1 MASPTRAAPARPR
14 AAFPGREDGREEE
27 TAPANDDAAVPAPSG
42 GPGGGEPTAPRETTP
57 AAGGGVGGG
66 RSTPSPARPG
76 LSAKT
81 GPAGIESARSRPP
94 RIAAVVPAYRCS
106 RQIEAVVRRI
116 GPEVADIVVVD
127 DACPEGT
134 GRRVEA
140 LIGADPAFDR
150 VVVLRQE
157 KNTGVGGAALRGM
170 THARKNGAD
179 ILVKID
185 GDGQMAPELLPRF
198 VSPIVAGA
206 ADYAKGN
213 RFHAYR
219 LLREMPLPRLVGN
232 GVLSFITKA
241 SSGYW
246 NVFDPTNGYVAIA
259 GAVFDELPVARL
271 ERRYF
276 FETDLLCELGLLR
289 AAVTDIPMRAS
300 YGDETSGL
308 SPIRHILPF
317 FRRHLARLL
326 RRVFYGYFLRDFS
339 VGSLYLLTGLP
350 LLGFGVVF
358 GTRRWIEVQAAD
370 ITATAGTVMLAALP
384 VILGVVLLLNFVSV
398 DVLMTPREPIH
409 PKLGRTPP
417 GNGPAP
423 AGSRS

>member
-1 MASPTRAAPARPR
+1 MEKA
-14 AAFPGREDGREEE
+14 
-27 TAPANDDAAVPAPSG
+27 
-42 GPGGGEPTAPRETTP
+42 
-57 AAGGGVGGG
+57 
-66 RSTPSPARPG
+66 
-76 LSAKT
+76 
-81 GPAGIESARSRPP
+81 PP
-94 RIAAVVPAYRCS
+94 RIAVVVPAWRCS
-106 RQIEAVVRRI
+106 RQIESVLRRI

-134 GRRVEA
+134 GSRVEA
-140 LIGADPAFDR
+140 LVGADPAFAR

-157 KNTGVGGAALRGM
+157 ENTGVGGAALRGM
-170 THARKNGAD
+170 THARRNGAD

-185 GDGQMAPELLPRF
+185 GDGQMAPELVPRF
-198 VSPIVAGA
+198 VGPIAAGA

-213 RFHAYR
+213 RFYAYR
-219 LLREMPLPRLVGN
+219 LLKGMPLPRLLGN

-259 GAVFDELPVARL
+259 GEVFDELPADRL

-300 YGDETSGL
+300 YGDERSGL
-308 SPIRHILPF
+308 SPIRQLFPF
-317 FRRHLARLL
+317 LRRHLARFV

-339 VGSLYLLTGLP
+339 IGSLYLLTGLP

-358 GTRRWIEVQAAD
+358 GARRWIEVRAAD
-370 ITATAGTVMLAALP
+370 LTATAGTVMLAALP
-384 VILGVVLLLNFVSV
+384 VILGVVLLLNFLSV

-409 PKLGRTPP
+409 PKLGRAGPREPPAPP
-417 GNGPAP
+417 G
-423 AGSRS
+423 SRG

>member
-1 MASPTRAAPARPR
+1 MTPPPKAAPPPAPLASPGAA
-14 AAFPGREDGREEE
+14 EEE
-27 TAPANDDAAVPAPSG
+27 V
-42 GPGGGEPTAPRETTP
+42 
-57 AAGGGVGGG
+57 
-66 RSTPSPARPG
+66 
-76 LSAKT
+76 
-81 GPAGIESARSRPP
+81 GPAGTGAPERRPP
-94 RIAAVVPAYRCS
+94 RVAAVVPAYRCS
-106 RQIEAVVRRI
+106 RQIESVIRRI

-140 LIGADPAFDR
+140 RVGADPAFAR
-150 VVVLRQE
+150 VLVLRQE
-157 KNTGVGGAALRGM
+157 ENTGVGGAVLRGM
-170 THARKNGAD
+170 THARRNGAD

-185 GDGQMAPELLPRF
+185 GDGQMAPELVPRF
-198 VSPIVAGA
+198 VGPIAAGA

-213 RFHAYR
+213 RFYAYR
-219 LLREMPLPRLVGN
+219 LLKEMPPLRLVGN
-232 GVLSFITKA
+232 GLLSFITKA

-246 NVFDPTNGYVAIA
+246 NVFDPTNGYLAIA
-259 GAVFDELPVARL
+259 GPVFDELPVSRL

-300 YGDETSGL
+300 YGDERSGL

-317 FRRHLARLL
+317 LRRHLARLL

-339 VGSLYLLTGLP
+339 IGSLYLLAGLP

-358 GTRRWIEVQAAD
+358 GARRWIEVRAAD
-370 ITATAGTVMLAALP
+370 IAATAGTVMLAALP

-409 PKLGRTPP
+409 PKLGKADPRER
-417 GNGPAP
+417 PAP
-423 AGSRS
+423 TGSRS